1 MTQNLT
7 KETGQQCFLPSKGLW
22 GRTACTPWRW
32 NSYPGR
38 APALLGQLSVSTTQ
52 TGTEKQTHQIQPP
65 GHCSALSM
73 VPTMN
78 HQRHRR
84 VQGALLIPHTCEI
97 LTSLPVAAQ
106 WSCSD
111 PHRTLWEMT
120 SYTLP
125 RIAAPPACCCT
136 PALPRHPSLGRNL
149 GTDRSYPDL

>member
-1 MTQNLT
+1 M
-7 KETGQQCFLPSKGLW
+7 LPSLQRPLGKDCLHPMEVELLPWKGSS
-22 GRTACTPWRW
+22 TAWT
-32 NSYPGR
+32 
-38 APALLGQLSVSTTQ
+38 AQSVSTTQ

-125 RIAAPPACCCT
+125 RTAAPPACCCT